1 MTDIHSVQHVM
12 VKRSVESNVRNNEEA
27 RKYFWNAVSVC
38 VSGDRYDQ
46 LMKIKERFDQWSPAQ
61 LLEEIIYEGL
71 SVLYGLAKYDE
82 AGGQ

>member
-12 VKRSVESNVRNNEEA
+12 VKRSVESNVRDYKPNK
-27 RKYFWNAVSVC
+27 KYFWNAVSVC

-61 LLEEIIYEGL
+61 ILEEIIYEGL

-82 AGGQ
+82 EVQ